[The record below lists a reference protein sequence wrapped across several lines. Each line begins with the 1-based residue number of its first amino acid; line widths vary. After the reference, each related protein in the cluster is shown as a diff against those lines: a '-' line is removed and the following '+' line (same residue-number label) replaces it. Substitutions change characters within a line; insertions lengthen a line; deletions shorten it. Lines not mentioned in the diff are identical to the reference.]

1 MELDYSKTALMKF
14 FVYLS
19 SKGLVNQN
27 TVAARKAAANK
38 MLSVLDEAES
48 ADLRKINI
56 DQVATQFFNL
66 HGKDFTPDSMT
77 TYKSRLKSG
86 IEDFI
91 KYTASP
97 ASFKPE
103 GSRPR
108 AQRKPDNE
116 VKTQNGQNG
125 AHHVTPPPPDLGF
138 TDESVFPIPIRQ
150 GLVVKLI
157 GLPPDL
163 SKKEAQKIA
172 NVVMAFANIED

>member
-48 ADLRKINI
+48 VDLRKINI
-56 DQVATQFFNL
+56 EQVATQFFNL

-91 KYTASP
+91 KYTTNP

-108 AQRKPDNE
+108 AQRKPDSE
-116 VKTQNGQNG
+116 VKT
-125 AHHVTPPPPDLGF
+125 HVTPPTPDLGF

>member
-1 MELDYSKTALMKF
+1 MELNYSKDALMKF
-14 FVYLS
+14 YGYLS

-38 MLSVLDEAES
+38 MLSILDETES
-48 ADLRKINI
+48 ADLRSIDI
-56 DQVATQFFNL
+56 DQVATRFFNL

-86 IEDFI
+86 IDDFI
-91 KYTASP
+91 KYTTNP

-108 AQRKPDNE
+108 AQRKLDNE
-116 VKTQNGQNG
+116 VKSQNGHDG
-125 AHHVTPPPPDLGF
+125 VPHVTPPRPDF

-157 GLPPDL
+157 GLPSDL

-172 NVVMAFANIED
+172 NVVLAFANIED